1 MLEQVA
7 KAPSEFGITARNPA
21 RSRRFGGDNMIFCS
35 VQSAPFVSEGDRR
48 GDGTFDDYRRL
59 VRLTHMIDE
68 LDTAGYPICEA
79 GDLPID
85 SRHLQM
91 LLTLYTD
98 SDKPLGTAQFNPVGA
113 GDSIAMAEL
122 AFGREALEREP
133 HMFGIAN
140 ANSPLRFDERMIGSL
155 MLLAAARQIVVVTP
169 FILMG
174 AMGPVSIPAALSQ
187 QIAEQLAGICL
198 AQLVRP
204 GAPVVMGSFISHTDM
219 QSGSPGFGGPE
230 AAIGLLASGQIARRF
245 GLPWRAGGGAL
256 TSSQSVDAQAA
267 FEGLNTMLPAFL
279 AGANLL
285 LHTCGWLESG
295 LVASLREVRARHRDR
310 AHPAARVQPARVHAR
325 AARARRVRRGGPR
338 RALLRHDAH
347 ARELPHCFYRPLLFS
362 TENYERWAS
371 RGGKDATERAR
382 DRWRARASY
391 EPPAPLDDDV
401 RAPRGV
407 RRAAPEGARR
417 LTSRPGWPRRPA
429 RRAASARRARPRR
442 SASCTGGGRRGARR
456 PAGGRRVPLADEV
469 IVSARGRQLHARRL
483 EVALDIVE
491 REPSCSIGSSGTPSG
506 VMPICP
512 AITSWRSGR

>member
-1 MLEQVA
+1 VFVNRMPRYEILSEESMAVLEEGWQSIVRDIGIEFQHEPALELFRKAGQKVEGDLVKLDPEWVLEQVA
-7 KAPSEFGITARNPA
+7 KAPREFPFIARNPA
-21 RSRRFGGDNMIFCS
+21 RSRHFGGQNMVFVS
-35 VQSAPFVSEGDRR
+35 VQSAPFVSEGSRR

-68 LDTAGYPICEA
+68 LDTPGYPICEA

-91 LLTLYTD
+91 LLCLYTD
-98 SDKPLGTAQFNPVGA
+98 TDKPLGTAQFNPVGA

-122 AFGREALEREP
+122 AFGRDALERAP

-155 MLLAAARQIVVVTP
+155 MLLAAANQIVVVTP

-204 GAPVVMGSFISHTDM
+204 GAPVIMGSFISHTDM

-230 AAIGLLASGQIARRF
+230 AAIGLFASGQIARRF
-245 GLPWRAGGGAL
+245 GLPWRAGGGSL

-295 LVASLREVRARHRDR
+295 LVASYEKFVLDIEIVRILQAEFSPLEFKREHLVPDAFAEAGHGGHFFGTTHTLENFRD
-310 AHPAARVQPARVHAR
+310 
-325 AARARRVRRGGPR
+325 
-338 RALLRHDAH
+338 
-347 ARELPHCFYRPLLFS
+347 CFYRPLLFS
-362 TENYERWAS
+362 TENYDRWTS
-371 RGGKDATERAR
+371 RGGKDAAERAR
-382 DRWRARASY
+382 DKLAVLEASY
-391 EPPAPLDDDV
+391 EPPPPLDDDAHGRLTEYV
-401 RAPRGV
+401 V
-407 RRAAPEGARR
+407 RRQKELG
-417 LTSRPGWPRRPA
+417 
-429 RRAASARRARPRR
+429 
-442 SASCTGGGRRGARR
+442 
-456 PAGGRRVPLADEV
+456 D
-469 IVSARGRQLHARRL
+469 
-483 EVALDIVE
+483 
-491 REPSCSIGSSGTPSG
+491 
-506 VMPICP
+506 
-512 AITSWRSGR
+512 

>member
-1 MLEQVA
+1 MCASAPLARSYAGRVFVNTMPRYEVLSEGSMAVLEEGWRSIVRDIGIEFQWEPALELFRAAGQTVEGELVKLDPDFVLEQVA

-59 VRLTHMIDE
+59 VRLTHTIDE

-98 SDKPLGTAQFNPVGA
+98 SDKPLGTAQFNPVGC
-113 GDSIAMAEL
+113 GDSIAMAEI

-155 MLLAAARQIVVVTP
+155 MLLAAAGQIVVVTP

-325 AARARRVRRGGPR
+325 AARARRLRRGRPR

-347 ARELPHCFYRPLLFS
+347 ARELPQLLL
-362 TENYERWAS
+362 
-371 RGGKDATERAR
+371 
-382 DRWRARASY
+382 
-391 EPPAPLDDDV
+391 PPAAVLDREL
-401 RAPRGV
+401 RALGLARRQGRRPSAPATAWPSS
-407 RRAAPEGARR
+407 RRA
-417 LTSRPGWPRRPA
+417 TS
-429 RRAASARRARPRR
+429 RPRR
-442 SASCTGGGRRGARR
+442 STTTCAARLEEYVARR
-456 PAGGRRVPLADEV
+456 QKELGD
-469 IVSARGRQLHARRL
+469 
-483 EVALDIVE
+483 
-491 REPSCSIGSSGTPSG
+491 
-506 VMPICP
+506 
-512 AITSWRSGR
+512 

>member
-1 MLEQVA
+1 
-7 KAPSEFGITARNPA
+7 
-21 RSRRFGGDNMIFCS
+21 
-35 VQSAPFVSEGDRR
+35 
-48 GDGTFDDYRRL
+48 
-59 VRLTHMIDE
+59 
-68 LDTAGYPICEA
+68 
-79 GDLPID
+79 
-85 SRHLQM
+85 M

-98 SDKPLGTAQFNPVGA
+98 SDKPLGTAQFNPVGC
-113 GDSIAMAEL
+113 GDSIAMAEI

-279 AGANLL
+279 AGA
-285 LHTCGWLESG
+285 E
-295 LVASLREVRARHRDR
+295 
-310 AHPAARVQPARVHAR
+310 PAAAHVRLARV
-325 AARARRVRRGGPR
+325 RARRVATRSSCSTSRSCASCSTSSARSSSRASSSCPTPSPRPATAGTSSARRTR
-338 RALLRHDAH
+338 SRTSAT
-347 ARELPHCFYRPLLFS
+347 CFYRPLLFS

-371 RGGKDATERAR
+371 RGGKDADGARPRPAGRAR
-382 DRWRARASY
+382 GELRAARA
-391 EPPAPLDDDV
+391 
-401 RAPRGV
+401 
-407 RRAAPEGARR
+407 ARR
-417 LTSRPGWPRRPA
+417 RRA
-429 RRAASARRARPRR
+429 RRASR
-442 SASCTGGGRRGARR
+442 ST
-456 PAGGRRVPLADEV
+456 
-469 IVSARGRQLHARRL
+469 
-483 EVALDIVE
+483 
-491 REPSCSIGSSGTPSG
+491 
-506 VMPICP
+506 
-512 AITSWRSGR
+512 

>member
-1 MLEQVA
+1 
-7 KAPSEFGITARNPA
+7 
-21 RSRRFGGDNMIFCS
+21 MIFCS

-59 VRLTHMIDE
+59 VRLTHTIDE

-113 GDSIAMAEL
+113 GDSIAMAEI

-155 MLLAAARQIVVVTP
+155 MLLAAANQIVVVTP

-325 AARARRVRRGGPR
+325 ATRARRLRRGRPR
-338 RALLRHDAH
+338 RALLRHHAH
-347 ARELPHCFYRPLLFS
+347 ARELPRPAS
-362 TENYERWAS
+362 TARCCS
-371 RGGKDATERAR
+371 RPRTTSAGPRAAARTRPSAPATA
-382 DRWRARASY
+382 WPSS
-391 EPPAPLDDDV
+391 
-401 RAPRGV
+401 
-407 RRAAPEGARR
+407 RRATSRPRRSTTTCGARLEEYVDAPAEGARR
-417 LTSRPGWPRRPA
+417 LGPVVPFASSAPGAGVP
-429 RRAASARRARPRR
+429 S
-442 SASCTGGGRRGARR
+442 STQQRG
-456 PAGGRRVPLADEV
+456 
-469 IVSARGRQLHARRL
+469 
-483 EVALDIVE
+483 
-491 REPSCSIGSSGTPSG
+491 
-506 VMPICP
+506 
-512 AITSWRSGR
+512 

>member
-1 MLEQVA
+1 MSARSYAGRVFVNTMPRYEVLSEESMAVLEEGWRTIVRDIGIEFQWEPALELFRAAGQTVEGELVKLDPDFVLEQVA
-7 KAPSEFGITARNPA
+7 KAPSEFGIRARNPE
-21 RSRRFGGDNMIFCS
+21 RSRRFGGDNMLFCS

-133 HMFGIAN
+133 HMFGVAN

-155 MLLAAARQIVVVTP
+155 MLLAEARQIVVVTP

-174 AMGPVSIPAALSQ
+174 AMGPVSIPAALAQ
-187 QIAEQLAGICL
+187 QIAEQLSGICL

-295 LVASLREVRARHRDR
+295 LVASYEKFVLDIEIVRILQHQFSPLEFTREQLVPDAFAEAGH
-310 AHPAARVQPARVHAR
+310 
-325 AARARRVRRGGPR
+325 GGHFFGTTHTLENFR
-338 RALLRHDAH
+338 N
-347 ARELPHCFYRPLLFS
+347 CFYRPLLFS

-371 RGGKDATERAR
+371 RGGLDATARAR
-382 DRWRARASY
+382 DRLAVLEASY

-401 RAPRGV
+401 RGRLAEYV
-407 RRAAPEGARR
+407 TRRQKELG
-417 LTSRPGWPRRPA
+417 
-429 RRAASARRARPRR
+429 
-442 SASCTGGGRRGARR
+442 
-456 PAGGRRVPLADEV
+456 D
-469 IVSARGRQLHARRL
+469 
-483 EVALDIVE
+483 
-491 REPSCSIGSSGTPSG
+491 
-506 VMPICP
+506 
-512 AITSWRSGR
+512 

>member
-1 MLEQVA
+1 MV
-7 KAPSEFGITARNPA
+7 FV
-21 RSRRFGGDNMIFCS
+21 S
-35 VQSAPFVSEGDRR
+35 VQSAPFVSEGTRR
-48 GDGTFDDYRRL
+48 GDGSFDDYRRL

-68 LDTAGYPICEA
+68 LDSPGYPICEA

-98 SDKPLGTAQFNPVGA
+98 TDKPLGTAQFNPVGA

-155 MLLAAARQIVVVTP
+155 MLLAAANQVVVVTP

-204 GAPVVMGSFISHTDM
+204 GAPVIMGSFISHTDM

-230 AAIGLLASGQIARRF
+230 AAIGLFASGQIARRF

-279 AGANLL
+279 AGANLV

-295 LVASLREVRARHRDR
+295 LVASFEKFVLDIEIVRILQAEFSPLEFTREQLVPDAFAEAGH
-310 AHPAARVQPARVHAR
+310 
-325 AARARRVRRGGPR
+325 GGHFFGTTHTLENFR
-338 RALLRHDAH
+338 S
-347 ARELPHCFYRPLLFS
+347 CFYRPLLFS

-371 RGGKDATERAR
+371 RGGKDATERA
-382 DRWRARASY
+382 
-391 EPPAPLDDDV
+391 
-401 RAPRGV
+401 
-407 RRAAPEGARR
+407 
-417 LTSRPGWPRRPA
+417 
-429 RRAASARRARPRR
+429 
-442 SASCTGGGRRGARR
+442 
-456 PAGGRRVPLADEV
+456 
-469 IVSARGRQLHARRL
+469 
-483 EVALDIVE
+483 
-491 REPSCSIGSSGTPSG
+491 TP
-506 VMPICP
+506 
-512 AITSWRSGR
+512 